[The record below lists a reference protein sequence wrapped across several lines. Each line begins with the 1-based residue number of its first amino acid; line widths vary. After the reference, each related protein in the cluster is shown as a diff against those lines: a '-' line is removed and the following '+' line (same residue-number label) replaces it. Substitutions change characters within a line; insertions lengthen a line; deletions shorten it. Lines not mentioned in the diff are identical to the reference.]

1 MNYEMWKQSFSMC
14 FAKTSRSNQSYRK
27 QILQETNREVL
38 NPGANKLQDAR
49 LDIHA
54 LGFCEQQI
62 SAFFDIQVCHP
73 NADLY
78 KESTPNQ
85 IYRLL
90 ENEKKRMY
98 N

>member
-1 MNYEMWKQSFSMC
+1 MEAEFFNVFCKEVKIEP
-14 FAKTSRSNQSYRK
+14 
-27 QILQETNREVL
+27 ILQETNREVL